1 LLPYSMINKGK
12 NFSAWW
18 EVCYLCFQAKSLTYK
33 RQDRGISLDFLNQ
46 SKEIKLLRA
55 IWWLES

>member
-12 NFSAWW
+12 NFSVW
-18 EVCYLCFQAKSLTYK
+18 EVCYLCFQAKSFTYK
-33 RQDRGISLDFLNQ
+33 RQDRGTSLDFLNQ
-46 SKEIKLLRA
+46 SKEIKLLIA